1 MISHRIIGVALL
13 LVAVNAGAVDVRLY
27 TEHYPPFS
35 IETETGV
42 SGINTALLRQSFEDL
57 GLTASFQV
65 ESWARA
71 QASSLRFDNACLY
84 SAARTEERE
93 TLYQWVG
100 PLTREHVSLFRLH
113 DRDIRITSLS
123 DAGQFR
129 VGGQQRDFYTEW
141 MIDQGIEVDAISGD
155 ASNVERLL
163 RGRIDL
169 WIAGSIGGPYM
180 AAFEHDA
187 LVTSVYQAEEVME
200 LWLACSRGV
209 PPMYIKDL
217 NERIDQ
223 YREDGTL
230 TSIQSGYLTTP
241 ERP

>member
-1 MISHRIIGVALL
+1 
-13 LVAVNAGAVDVRLY
+13 
-27 TEHYPPFS
+27 
-35 IETETGV
+35 
-42 SGINTALLRQSFEDL
+42 
-57 GLTASFQV
+57 
-65 ESWARA
+65 
-71 QASSLRFDNACLY
+71 
-84 SAARTEERE
+84 
-93 TLYQWVG
+93 
-100 PLTREHVSLFRLH
+100 
-113 DRDIRITSLS
+113 
-123 DAGQFR
+123 
-129 VGGQQRDFYTEW
+129 
-141 MIDQGIEVDAISGD
+141 
-155 ASNVERLL
+155 
-163 RGRIDL
+163 
-169 WIAGSIGGPYM
+169 M